1 MKKTHKERHLRL
13 PVELDK
19 RLQEEADKLNMKW
32 TQYVVTEL
40 TKLMS
45 IKEVGDSLLA
55 EFKKPNII
63 KMSKEVIT
71 GRLD

>member
-1 MKKTHKERHLRL
+1 M